1 MSTLATAPLS
11 TYHDRRVS
19 MHLHP
24 SGCKR
29 QPTSTPQRRDLLMPC
44 SPVSASLLYP
54 CDLTDAEWAQL
65 SPLLP
70 APARRGRPRSWALR
84 LLVNALFY
92 VLRTG
97 CPWRYLP
104 REYPPWQTAYTTFRQ
119 WRLHGV
125 WQRIHEALRRA
136 VRLRAGRHA
145 EPSAAI
151 MDSQSVKTTE
161 ESGLIKGYDG
171 GKQVK
176 GRKRHVLVDTL
187 GLLLAVYV
195 TPANTSDQEGARRL
209 LVGLKPLQPRLEHI
223 WADGAYRGDALAT
236 WCATE
241 GTWRVEIITCVPQVQ
256 GFVVRPWCWIVERT
270 LGWMGRQRRLSKD
283 YERKVQTSET
293 LLQLAMIR
301 LMVRRLARRPA

>member
-1 MSTLATAPLS
+1 MPWAPV
-11 TYHDRRVS
+11 D
-19 MHLHP
+19 
-24 SGCKR
+24 
-29 QPTSTPQRRDLLMPC
+29 
-44 SPVSASLLYP
+44 ASSLYP
-54 CDLTDAEWAQL
+54 CDLTDVEWAQL

-70 APARRGRPRSWALR
+70 SPAQRGRPRRWSLR

-104 REYPPWQTAYTTFRQ
+104 REYPPWQTAYMTFRQ
-119 WRLHGV
+119 WRLHGI
-125 WQRIHEALRRA
+125 WQRVHEALRRA
-136 VRLRAGRHA
+136 VRVRAGRHP

-161 ESGLIKGYDG
+161 ESGVIKGYDG

-176 GRKRHVLVDTL
+176 ERKRHVLVDTL
-187 GLLLAVYV
+187 GRPLSVYV

-209 LVGLKPLQPRLEHI
+209 LAGLKPVQSRLELI
-223 WADGAYRGDALAT
+223 WADSAYRGDVLAR
-236 WCATE
+236 WCAAE
-241 GTWRVEIITCVPQVQ
+241 GAWRLEIITRVPQAQ
-256 GFVVRPWCWIVERT
+256 GFTVRPWCWIVERT
-270 LGWMGRQRRLSKD
+270 LGWIGRQRRLSKD

-301 LMVRRLARRPA
+301 LMVRRLARSLA

>member
-1 MSTLATAPLS
+1 
-11 TYHDRRVS
+11 
-19 MHLHP
+19 
-24 SGCKR
+24 
-29 QPTSTPQRRDLLMPC
+29 MPC
-44 SPVSASLLYP
+44 PPAYASRLYP

-65 SPLLP
+65 WPLLP
-70 APARRGRPRSWALR
+70 SPPRRGRPRRWSLR

-104 REYPPWQTAYTTFRQ
+104 REYPPWQTAYTAFRQ

-171 GKQVK
+171 GKQDK

-301 LMVRRLARRPA
+301 LMVRRLARSPA